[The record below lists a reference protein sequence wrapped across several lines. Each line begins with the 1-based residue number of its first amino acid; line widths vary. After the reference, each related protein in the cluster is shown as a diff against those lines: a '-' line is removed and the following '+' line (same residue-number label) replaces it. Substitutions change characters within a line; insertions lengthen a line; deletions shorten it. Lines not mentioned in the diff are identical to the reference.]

1 MMGSAELAEKV
12 ESYVGRKTLCVEYK
26 DEINIGASAIAVTG
40 RIKKFLHLCKN
51 YNPMIYLGF

>member
-40 RIKKFLHLCKN
+40 RIKKFLR
-51 YNPMIYLGF
+51 